1 MREQFKILDWRAQNL
16 MRGDKKKKIN
26 KKENIVSDKQT
37 VILSTQHDTSKAIAN
52 RRVWPSKKSACTTR
66 VL

>member
-16 MRGDKKKKIN
+16 MREEKKKN
-26 KKENIVSDKQT
+26 KKKNIVSDKQT

>member
-16 MRGDKKKKIN
+16 MREEKKKN
-26 KKENIVSDKQT
+26 KKKNIVSDKQT

-52 RRVWPSKKSACTTR
+52 RRVWQSKKSACTTR